1 MSDDLIRRAESH
13 LECCP
18 IGKCKTCDLIRDLI
32 AALKR
37 ERKRI
42 AELQQARDQAQA
54 EADRCAREYAHE
66 AQARQRAAA
75 EVERLRALIR
85 EYDEALAAH
94 RAMQRKW
101 PGILGATKPEAR
113 AAAAELGAAERAL
126 RAIIAAPSKETN
138 P

>member
-1 MSDDLIRRAESH
+1 MSDYLIRRAESH

-66 AQARQRAAA
+66 AQARQRAEA
-75 EVERLRALIR
+75 EVERLDDGIRDALDIDCGFHGLPWPEDQRREKMAETLRA
-85 EYDEALAAH
+85 ALATPNPTG
-94 RAMQRKW
+94 K
-101 PGILGATKPEAR
+101 
-113 AAAAELGAAERAL
+113 AEEEGKSDE
-126 RAIIAAPSKETN
+126 
-138 P
+138 